1 MRYLLDADVFIRAK
15 NLHYGLDFCPAFWD
29 WLIKSNQTGQVFS
42 IEKVKGEIERGNDE
56 LTEWS
61 KTQDELFFLKPDS
74 GIFPAMEQVTN
85 WVNDNDYTASAKNTF
100 LQAADYYLIAHALT
114 DDFVVVTH
122 ELSANTANK
131 VKIPNVCEGVGLKVM
146 TPYEMLRDEQVRFVL
161 ERVT

>member
-1 MRYLLDADVFIRAK
+1 MSYLLDADVFIRAK

-29 WLIKSNQTGQVFS
+29 WLIKSNQAGQVFS

-61 KTQDELFFLKPDS
+61 KTQDGLFFLKPDS

>member
-29 WLIKSNQTGQVFS
+29 WLIESNQTGQVFS
-42 IEKVKGEIERGNDE
+42 IKKVKGEIERGNDE
-56 LTEWS
+56 LTEWA
-61 KTQDELFFLKPDS
+61 KMQDELFFLKPDS

-100 LQAADYYLIAHALT
+100 FQAADYYLIAHALT

>member
-100 LQAADYYLIAHALT
+100 LQANVINLRPNSLFCRKISSIHHHLKESEMNSVPAVPTT
-114 DDFVVVTH
+114 DQAV
-122 ELSANTANK
+122 LP
-131 VKIPNVCEGVGLKVM
+131 KII
-146 TPYEMLRDEQVRFVL
+146 
-161 ERVT
+161 

>member
-1 MRYLLDADVFIRAK
+1 MSYLLDADVFIRAK

>member
-1 MRYLLDADVFIRAK
+1 MRYLLDTDVFIRAK

>member
-1 MRYLLDADVFIRAK
+1 MRYLLDTDVFIRAK

-114 DDFVVVTH
+114 DDFVRCPPWRAKRRRVVPGSREATRDTRR
-122 ELSANTANK
+122 A
-131 VKIPNVCEGVGLKVM
+131 EGAKGDPK
-146 TPYEMLRDEQVRFVL
+146 
-161 ERVT
+161 